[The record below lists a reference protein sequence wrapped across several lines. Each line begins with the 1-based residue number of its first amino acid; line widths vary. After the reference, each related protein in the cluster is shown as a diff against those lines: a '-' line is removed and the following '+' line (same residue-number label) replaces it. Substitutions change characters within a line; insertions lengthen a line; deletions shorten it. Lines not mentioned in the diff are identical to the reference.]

1 MSEESTTPDLVEL
14 TRESIEALNESIEA
28 GMSFYAPD
36 AVWDAS
42 WGMGVFEGQE
52 AVRGFFKD
60 WRSTYDEMTREIEA
74 IRNLGTE
81 ITFAVILQ
89 AGRLLGS
96 SASVQLRYASVIEWS
111 GDLIVRNTTY
121 PDIDEAR
128 AAAERLVEER
138 GQAM

>member
-1 MSEESTTPDLVEL
+1 MSDESTTPDLGEL

-28 GMSFYAPD
+28 GMRFYAPD

-52 AVRGFFKD
+52 AVRDFFRD

-74 IRNLGTE
+74 VRNLGNK

-96 SASVQLRYASVIEWS
+96 HASVQLRYASVIQWS
-111 GDLIVRNTTY
+111 DELIVRNTTY
-121 PDIDEAR
+121 PDIEEAR
-128 AAAERLVEER
+128 AAAERLAYER
-138 GQAM
+138 G